1 LIGDQMSIIVAGS
14 ASRKALLAGILQ
26 YDKLCAT
33 SDAATLHESSI
44 KSIDAD
50 GQPII
55 FNLNSKYYDARL
67 KFLIGRDD
75 ELDGWKPL
83 LQSSDSEF
91 PVEGIIYVTDSIQMT
106 ESTLS
111 ESAVTVTSDNQS
123 ELDVKL
129 LVHWK
134 SSGSPDLDDA
144 ERTSRFE
151 WSLDHGF
158 EFIEIDATN
167 VTHGWENREK
177 EGLPRLIEAL
187 HSNMWSTMVRKDP
200 NVQKLP
206 SSSVFTRVEATVAR
220 EDRCPV
226 PAVGTGPHSGLGDI
240 TASVS
245 PSATASG
252 PNTSLAVKPTDANVD
267 INGDDDEEDKELMGK
282 FEEIIGQ
289 ARQYRQQAAEGT
301 VSDEERLSR
310 AEHVARALAAMLN
323 ITDDD
328 DDED

>member
-1 LIGDQMSIIVAGS
+1 MSIVIAGCV
-14 ASRKALLAGILQ
+14 SRSALLTGILE
-26 YDKLCAT
+26 YDELCAT
-33 SDAATLHESSI
+33 SDATSTNASCTDRVIDTNGPSI
-44 KSIDAD
+44 M
-50 GQPII
+50 
-55 FNLNSKYYDARL
+55 FNLHSKYYDAQL
-67 KFLIGRDD
+67 KVMLGHDDDIG
-75 ELDGWKPL
+75 GWKPL
-83 LQSSDSEF
+83 LQSSDPEF
-91 PVEGIIYVTDSIQMT
+91 PVEGFIYITDSPQLK

-111 ESAVTVTSDNQS
+111 GLAVTLDHQS
-123 ELDVKL
+123 GLDVKL

-134 SSGSPDLDDA
+134 ANGSLELDDA

-151 WSLDHGF
+151 WSLNHGF

-167 VTHGWENREK
+167 VTQGWKNREK

-187 HSNMWSTMVRKDP
+187 HSNMWSTMIRKDP
-200 NVQKLP
+200 KVQKLS
-206 SSSVFTRVEATVAR
+206 SSSVFTRVEATVSC
-220 EDRCPV
+220 EDRGAV
-226 PAVGTGPHSGLGDI
+226 PSTFNNDVGDSAAPELPTSTIH
-240 TASVS
+240 S
-245 PSATASG
+245 PS
-252 PNTSLAVKPTDANVD
+252 TSLTVKPNDSNVD

-323 ITDDD
+323 INDDD